1 MSDLG
6 QPRLETRHGDRPP
19 ADGRDERSLAG
30 LKGNAAS
37 GAPPGARQPLTPPTV
52 IPSMKKRWA
61 KRNSTTTGKTISVE
75 AAMSRL

>member
-6 QPRLETRHGDRPP
+6 KPRLETRYGDRPP

-37 GAPPGARQPLTPPTV
+37 GAPPGASQPLTPPTV